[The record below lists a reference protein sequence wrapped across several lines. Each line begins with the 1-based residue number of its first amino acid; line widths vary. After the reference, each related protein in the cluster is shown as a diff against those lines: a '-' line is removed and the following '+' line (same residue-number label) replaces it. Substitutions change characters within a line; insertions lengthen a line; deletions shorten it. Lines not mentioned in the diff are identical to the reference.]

1 MARALLRL
9 LGSSAALLSLAA
21 TATIASAQD
30 TAPKDTTSDHSKVVG
45 HVGVGYFGQF
55 DVPLGLNAVDTQ
67 PVQRVG
73 IRTWLQD
80 RVGLDIAVGIGLSSG
95 SRNVNGTSTDTPSTL
110 SFALHAGVPISLFD
124 AKHYTFFIKPEITY
138 GHAGRTVKAAA
149 AGTPDTT
156 LAGHNLEIGARA
168 GAEIHFGFIGL
179 PNLTLDATV
188 GLHLG
193 LSGGSQK
200 QPVGGGVIS
209 DTSYTSTSLNTV
221 PFHQPWN
228 IFISNVAAIY
238 YF

>member
-1 MARALLRL
+1 MARPISCLLVSC
-9 LGSSAALLSLAA
+9 LGSLLLVAG
-21 TATIASAQD
+21 TASAQD
-30 TAPKDTTSDHSKVVG
+30 APPKGDGASDHSKVVG

-80 RVGLDIAVGIGLSSG
+80 KVGLDIAIGIGLSSG
-95 SRNVNGTSTDTPSTL
+95 ARNVNGTSTDTPSTL
-110 SFALHAGVPISLFD
+110 AFALHGGIPIALFD
-124 AKHYTFFIKPEITY
+124 AQHYTFFIKPELTY
-138 GHAGRTVKAAA
+138 GHAGRTSKSAV

-156 LAGHNLEIGARA
+156 LAGHNFEIGARA

-193 LSGGSQK
+193 LSGGSTK
-200 QPVGGGVIS
+200 QPAGAGAIS
-209 DTSYTSTSLNTV
+209 DTSYTSTTVNTV